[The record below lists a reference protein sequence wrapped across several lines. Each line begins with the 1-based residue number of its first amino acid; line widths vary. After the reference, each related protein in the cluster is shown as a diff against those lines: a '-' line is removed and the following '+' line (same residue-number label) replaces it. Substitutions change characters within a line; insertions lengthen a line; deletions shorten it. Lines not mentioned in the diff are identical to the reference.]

1 MTDTSAKPTHI
12 TRLTSSLSLYMI
24 SEATALRGPLRKSF
38 YFIYDMDVAG
48 KDSDGQKP
56 AKTKKPGVLDRFMTK
71 MTDWVKYAM
80 TGVWND
86 PRRTAKVRMVKIGNL
101 AVSSFFDRD
110 LQLRSMS
117 LTYSTVLSIVPAFAL
132 LVAIGRGFGLS
143 DNLQEQLYNFFPSQ
157 HQVISTGLQFVDSY
171 LSSATQGVFV
181 GVGIVVLL
189 WTISSLLSYIEDA
202 FNTIW
207 HVSQQRGFF
216 QKISDYIAIC
226 LIIPILMICSSGV
239 SIFMST
245 VIQDNI
251 RLPFLTPMINT
262 LLELAPLVLAWM
274 AFTLSYFLIPNT
286 KVQFKYAAISGAIIA
301 VAFLV
306 LQELFLSGQI
316 YVSKYNAIYGSFAF
330 LPLLLIWLQ
339 LSWLMVLAGC
349 VLTYSMQ
356 NVYTFNLMGDA
367 DKISI
372 DSWHRVALI
381 EMCVIAKRFVAKE
394 APLSATEIAILY
406 NLPVRIVERIT
417 ETLTTSRLVYEVK
430 RDGSDP
436 GLSPAMEVEGLTVG
450 DFLKTFDSYGEI
462 NFIPDMDDLYS
473 DMLDEIKPL
482 REKAYAEFNA
492 LPVVEVPLPTPEEIE
507 TKIDILA
514 KTMIKASE
522 KQK

>member
-1 MTDTSAKPTHI
+1 MPAHI
-12 TRLTSSLSLYMI
+12 TRLISSLSQHTI
-24 SEATALRGPLRKSF
+24 PEAKLHRHSFGNLFYIRTDMKVDEKNKDKQGKTGEPGFIERLTAK
-38 YFIYDMDVAG
+38 V
-48 KDSDGQKP
+48 
-56 AKTKKPGVLDRFMTK
+56 
-71 MTDWVKYAM
+71 TDWVRYAV

-86 PRRTAKVRMVKIGNL
+86 PRRTAKVRVVKIGNL
-101 AVSSFFDRD
+101 AVRSFFDRD

-143 DNLQEQLYNFFPSQ
+143 DLLQEQLYNFFPSQ

-171 LSSATQGVFV
+171 LSSATQGLFV

-207 HVSQQRGFF
+207 HVKQQRSFF
-216 QKISDYIAIC
+216 QKITDYIAIC

-251 RLPFLTPMINT
+251 HLPFLTPMINN
-262 LLELAPLVLAWM
+262 LLELVPLVLTWL

-286 KVQFKYAAISGAIIA
+286 KVQFKYAAISGTIIA
-301 VAFLV
+301 IGFLV

-330 LPLLLIWLQ
+330 LPLLLVWLQ
-339 LSWLMVLAGC
+339 LSWLMLLAGC
-349 VLTYSMQ
+349 VLTFSMQ

-372 DSWHRVALI
+372 NSWHRVALI
-381 EMCVIAKRFVAKE
+381 EMSVVAQRFVNRE
-394 APLSATEIAILY
+394 PPLSHTEIAVRY
-406 NLPVRIVERIT
+406 NLPVRIVERVT
-417 ETLTTSRLVYEVK
+417 EILIASRLVYEVK
-430 RDGSDP
+430 REDDEP
-436 GLSPAMEVEGLTVG
+436 GLSPAVEIRDLTAG
-450 DFLKTFDSYGEI
+450 EFLKTFDAYGEMD
-462 NFIPDMDDLYS
+462 FIPDMDDLFS
-473 DMLDEIKPL
+473 GMLDEIVPL
-482 REKAYAEFNA
+482 EEKAYAEFNT
-492 LPVVEVPLPTPEEIE
+492 LHIVSLPLPTPEEIE
-507 TKIDILA
+507 TKTDILA
-514 KTMIKASE
+514 ENMIKDSE
-522 KQK
+522 KRK